1 MSVFVVDDDDVVVVV
16 ELEEVVDDAVTNGP
30 LLHTV
35 PIDEQVAVWSWEQT
49 E

>member
-1 MSVFVVDDDDVVVVV
+1 MSVFVDDEEVDDDVVEVVV
-16 ELEEVVDDAVTNGP
+16 IGAVSNGP